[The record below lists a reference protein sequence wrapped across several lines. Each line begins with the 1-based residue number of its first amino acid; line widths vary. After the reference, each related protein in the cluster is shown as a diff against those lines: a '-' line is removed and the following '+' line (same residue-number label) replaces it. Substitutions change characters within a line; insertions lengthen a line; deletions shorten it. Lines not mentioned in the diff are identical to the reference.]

1 MIIRIVFIG
10 AFEISMTKHFY
21 KNISIIDVGLGPK
34 YVSASDQ
41 NIWYFQKH
49 FYAYYQSEFD
59 SNW

>member
-10 AFEISMTKHFY
+10 AFEISMTKLFC

-34 YVSASDQ
+34 YASTSDQ
-41 NIWYFQKH
+41 NTWYFQKH